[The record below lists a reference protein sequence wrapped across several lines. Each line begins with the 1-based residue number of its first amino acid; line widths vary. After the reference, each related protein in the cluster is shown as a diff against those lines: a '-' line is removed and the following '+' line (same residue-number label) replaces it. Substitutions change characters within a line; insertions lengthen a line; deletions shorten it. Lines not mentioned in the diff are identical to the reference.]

1 MVTLAESLKPTLH
14 SARAVAGRLGFRP
27 FRVYAVLNTWDGSTT
42 GAGYGSRTET
52 LTELKHADG
61 QPPKVRFLKGKE
73 VLRGELAQGSIEI
86 GPLTPNFGAGG
97 VDYDTLFTR
106 TDGQT
111 AKIKITGPG
120 TGSGEYYAIKEV
132 DQEKA
137 LRIMIIAEPVSQTP

>member
-1 MVTLAESLKPTLH
+1 M
-14 SARAVAGRLGFRP
+14 
-27 FRVYAVLNTWDGSTT
+27 
-42 GAGYGSRTET
+42 
-52 LTELKHADG
+52 
-61 QPPKVRFLKGKE
+61 
-73 VLRGELAQGSIEI
+73 GELAQGSIEI